1 MRTPLICLLCL
12 APSLVVSA
20 CGDDGAAASDGDAST
35 GGAGTDEGT
44 GVGSTTADATEGRDS
59 DDSSSSA
66 ATTSTT
72 ADDTAGA
79 DSSSTGAGPVGT
91 TPGCGLAL
99 DEETS
104 SLQLEVNG
112 ETRDYLLV
120 RPTPY
125 DPDQAY
131 PVVFAWHGL
140 TGSGAI
146 ARAYYGIEEASAGRA
161 FFLYADGLFQKPT
174 QGTGWD
180 LSPQGDVL
188 LFDAMLERL
197 ANEAC
202 IDPDRIFSTGHSF
215 GSYFSNTLACYRPD
229 VLRAVGGVAGGPSFF
244 QCEATGAPAAWASH
258 DPADA
263 VVVFEQGQDALAQHL
278 ERNGCGTTTTPVE
291 PSPCVQYD
299 DCSEGS
305 PVHWCEHGDGGANGH
320 QWPTWSGPAL
330 WTFFASF

>member
-1 MRTPLICLLCL
+1 MRAPLVCLFCL
-12 APSLVVSA
+12 APSIGATA
-20 CGDDGAAASDGDAST
+20 CRDDGAASPAGDTST
-35 GGAGTDEGT
+35 GNAGTDD
-44 GVGSTTADATEGRDS
+44 GVGLGSTTDDATEGRDA
-59 DDSSSSA
+59 DDSNTSDA
-66 ATTSTT
+66 PTSTT
-72 ADDTAGA
+72 DDMAADDT
-79 DSSSTGAGPVGT
+79 SSTDAGPAGT

-99 DEETS
+99 DQETY
-104 SLQLEVNG
+104 SLQLDVSG

-125 DPDQAY
+125 DPDRAY

-140 TGSGAI
+140 TGSGAL
-146 ARAYYGIEEASAGRA
+146 ARTYYGIEEASAGEA

-180 LSPQGDVL
+180 LAPQGDVL

-244 QCEATGAPAAWASH
+244 QCETTGAPAAWASH
-258 DPADA
+258 DPTDT
-263 VVVFEQGQDALAQHL
+263 VVDFEQGQDALAQHL
-278 ERNGCGTTTTPVE
+278 DRNGCGTTTTPVD
-291 PSPCVQYD
+291 PSPCVRYD
-299 DCSEGS
+299 DCSDGS
-305 PVHWCEHGDGGANGH
+305 PVHWCEHGDGGADGH
-320 QWPTWSGPAL
+320 GWPAWSGPAL
-330 WTFFASF
+330 WAFFASF